1 MRSTKPLVVVLAV
14 LAVASCGGSSRK
26 AAPVAPPISLA
37 IATAAVPATAPPAT
51 VPPPTAPPTTV
62 APTTTTMSLQD
73 LEKVVR
79 ARFLENFGP
88 DIERCLASPAAC
100 DVAAI
105 TPEAG
110 ARRSQI
116 GANIKNFVDH
126 KWISREPADDPSYSV
141 IQSVAFDEKRTKAVV
156 LSCAWDTGVIMQ
168 PATAPDGGDILVND
182 LKNSYDHRSEMIL
195 DRGKWFVSVVQVVAK
210 HEGVNQCATRP

>member
-62 APTTTTMSLQD
+62 APTTTMSLQD

-79 ARFLENFGP
+79 ARFLEIGP
-88 DIERCLASPAAC
+88 AVDRCRANPVAC
-100 DVAAI
+100 DPTAFTAQQGPLRAFYVKYVQALV
-105 TPEAG
+105 E
-110 ARRSQI
+110 
-116 GANIKNFVDH
+116 H
-126 KWISREPADDPSYSV
+126 KWIGREPLDDPSYTIV
-141 IQSVAFDEKRTKAVV
+141 QSVTLDAKRTSARV
-156 LSCAWDTGVIMQ
+156 LSCTWDTAIILQ
-168 PATAPDGGDILVND
+168 PAAGPDGSDIIAND
-182 LKNSYDHRSEMIL
+182 LKESYDVESLMVLENGTWMPS
-195 DRGKWFVSVVQVVAK
+195 DRPVVTK
-210 HEGVNQCATRP
+210 HEGVNACPPRG